1 MIKNKI
7 SIVTLVFVITA
18 NLFAQSGSVYSRY
31 GVGDLQSSFSAKNF
45 SIGGF
50 GFSINDYKYINN
62 SNPATF
68 SSLNTTRFEAGVVST
83 TSKISDN
90 LSSAFYT
97 QTKFNGFLLGFP
109 VQKDYG
115 IGFVLGLVPYSNVN
129 YDVRKSSES
138 QEFGKFKEDFNG
150 TGELSKLFFGLSY
163 KLPLEFTIGATFEY
177 LIGNNNYSSV
187 LTFDNSDFTNSNFNT
202 NYKYRGLGTTLGL
215 LTPDIAKRLK
225 LEDFSDLRIGV
236 TYNLFGDVNTDT
248 TFSSF
253 TSIGSTD
260 IQKGSFKAKMPIQFG
275 FGLSFKYNSKY
286 RINLDYFYQPWAD
299 FSSNYLNNNNLQN
312 LKRYSLGVEYSKALK
327 KFGSFWELVKYR
339 GGLSFEQTQ
348 YSING
353 NGVDQLSFYGGI
365 SLPLGIGNSIDIGLM
380 YGIRSNVNDNL
391 TNENII
397 KAVFSL
403 NLGELWF
410 IRRER

>member
-7 SIVTLVFVITA
+7 SIITLILIISA
-18 NLFAQSGSVYSRY
+18 KLFAQSPSVYTRY
-31 GVGDLQSSFSAKNF
+31 GVGDLQLSISAKNF
-45 SIGGF
+45 GLGGF
-50 GFSINDYKYINN
+50 GFSVSDYKYINN

-68 SSLNTTRFEAGVVST
+68 SSLKTTRFEAGVISSG
-83 TSKISDN
+83 TSVSDN

-109 VQKDYG
+109 LQKDYG
-115 IGFVLGLVPYSNVN
+115 IGLVIGLSPYSNVN
-129 YDVRKSSES
+129 YDVSNSSES
-138 QEFGKFKEDFNG
+138 QEFGKYKEDFKG

-163 KLPLEFTIGATFEY
+163 KLPFEFAIGATFEY
-177 LIGNNNYSSV
+177 LIGNTNYSSA

-202 NYKYRGLGTTLGL
+202 NYKYRGIGTTLGL
-215 LTPDIAKRLK
+215 LSPDISKSLK
-225 LEDFSDLRIGV
+225 VKSISDLRIGA
-236 TYNLFGDVNTDT
+236 TYNLFGKINTDT

-253 TSIGSTD
+253 TSIGNNE
-260 IQKGSFKAKMPIQFG
+260 IQKGSIKTKLPARLG

-286 RINLDYFYQPWAD
+286 RINLDYFYQPWAE
-299 FSSNYLNNNNLQN
+299 FNSNYLNNNKLQDI
-312 LKRYSLGVEYSKALK
+312 KRYSLGIEYSKAFK

-348 YSING
+348 YNING
-353 NGVDQLSFYGGI
+353 NGVNQLSFYGGI
-365 SLPLGIGNSIDIGLM
+365 SLPLGIRNSIDIGLM
-380 YGIRSNVNDNL
+380 YGIRNNAVNNL
-391 TNENII
+391 PSEKII